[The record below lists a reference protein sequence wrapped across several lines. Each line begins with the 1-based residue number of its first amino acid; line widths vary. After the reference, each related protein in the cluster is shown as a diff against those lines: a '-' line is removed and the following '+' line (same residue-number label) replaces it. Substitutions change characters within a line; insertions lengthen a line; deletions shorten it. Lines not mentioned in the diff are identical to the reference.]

1 MNVLSISRALIV
13 LGLILL
19 LGGGVLYLGARSGL
33 WQRLPLGRL
42 PGDIHIQ
49 SGSTSFFFP
58 VVSCILL
65 SIVLTILLNI
75 FIRLVNK

>member
-1 MNVLSISRALIV
+1 MNLLSISRALMV

-33 WQRLPLGRL
+33 WERLPLGRL

-49 SGSTSFFFP
+49 NGNISLFFP
-58 VVSCILL
+58 IVTCILL

-75 FIRLVNK
+75 LTRLINK

>member
-1 MNVLSISRALIV
+1 MVF
-13 LGLILL
+13 GLILL
-19 LGGGVLYLGARSGL
+19 LAGGVLYLGARTGL

-49 SGSTSFFFP
+49 SRSFTLFFP
-58 VVSCILL
+58 LATCFLL